1 MLLAQVFCQEEN
13 QKEDQQDQKEDQQ
26 DQMQDQQDQK
36 QDQQDQKQDQQDQK
50 QVWVV
55 VMGVLWVWLLRAWKP
70 TQVVNRVGEMEG

>member
-1 MLLAQVFCQEEN
+1 MLLAQVFCQEED

-36 QDQQDQKQDQQDQK
+36 QDQQDQKQ
-50 QVWVV
+50 VWVV
-55 VMGVLWVWLLRAWKP
+55 VMGVLGVWLLREWKP

>member
-1 MLLAQVFCQEEN
+1 MLLAQVFCQEED

-26 DQMQDQQDQK
+26 DQ
-36 QDQQDQKQDQQDQK
+36 QDQK

-55 VMGVLWVWLLRAWKP
+55 VMEVLWVWLLRAWKP

>member
-1 MLLAQVFCQEEN
+1 MLLAQVFCQEED

-26 DQMQDQQDQK
+26 DQM
-36 QDQQDQKQDQQDQK
+36 QDQKQDQQDQK

-55 VMGVLWVWLLRAWKP
+55 VMGVLGVWLLREWKP

>member
-1 MLLAQVFCQEEN
+1 MLLAQVFCQEE
-13 QKEDQQDQKEDQQ
+13 DQKEDQQ
-26 DQMQDQQDQK
+26 DQTEGQQDQM

-55 VMGVLWVWLLRAWKP
+55 VMGVLWVWLDRAWKP